1 MTFNNFLNFLNS
13 LYLYY
18 SYHIPELKLK
28 TIPVLKKLKE
38 SKIEITLQ
46 NPTPYLLHINFNQIE
61 NQENVKLD
69 LPQNQVILSPKD
81 DTADLDIDQNT
92 QVQFKDD
99 PK

>member
-1 MTFNNFLNFLNS
+1 M
-13 LYLYY
+13 
-18 SYHIPELKLK
+18 
-28 TIPVLKKLKE
+28 KE
-38 SKIEITLQ
+38 SKIEITLK

>member
-1 MTFNNFLNFLNS
+1 MTFNNFLKFLNFL
-13 LYLYY
+13 YLL

-46 NPTPYLLHINFNQIE
+46 NPTPYLLHINFYQIE

-69 LPQNQVILSPKD
+69 LPQSQLILSPKD
-81 DTADLDIDQNT
+81 DTADLDIDQNP
-92 QVQFKDD
+92 QMQFKDD